1 MTVVVDST
9 RRTLYMPSMLNDAST
24 PLSLLATRRSG
35 KPRDLG
41 APGPS
46 ADEIDRMLA
55 IAARTPDHGKLA
67 PWRFVVVEDGAR
79 EAFADLLAAT
89 WAADH
94 AHAPTHELD
103 AARQFATQAPALV
116 VVLSAPVAGAK
127 IPLWEQELSAG
138 AAAMNLLHAAHAMGY
153 AAGWLTGWPAF
164 SDVVRDAFGSADQR
178 LVGFVFI
185 GTPSRPLDERPR
197 PDMGAI
203 VTRWRP

>member
-1 MTVVVDST
+1 MF
-9 RRTLYMPSMLNDAST
+9 NDRST

-35 KPRDLG
+35 KPRDLA

-46 ADEIDRMLA
+46 AAEIDAMLA

-67 PWRFVVVEDGAR
+67 PWRFVVVEDRAR
-79 EAFADLLAAT
+79 LADLLADI

-94 AHAPTHELD
+94 PGAPAHELD
-103 AARQFATQAPALV
+103 TARQFAMQGPALV
-116 VVLSAPVAGAK
+116 VVLSAPVHGHK
-127 IPLWEQELSAG
+127 VPVWEQELSAG
-138 AAAMNLLHAAHAMGY
+138 AATMNLLHAAHALGY

-164 SDVVRDAFGSADQR
+164 SDKVRDAFGSADQR

-197 PDMGAI
+197 PDMAAI
-203 VTRWRP
+203 VRRW